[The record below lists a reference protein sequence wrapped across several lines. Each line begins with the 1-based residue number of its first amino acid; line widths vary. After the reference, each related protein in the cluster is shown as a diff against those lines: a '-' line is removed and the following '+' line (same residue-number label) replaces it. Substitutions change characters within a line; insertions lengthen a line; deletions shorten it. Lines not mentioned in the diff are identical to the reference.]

1 MSVLLHKFAKIRN
14 RHLFFIDVLLLN
26 GTAFGLLAVI
36 YGVPSLDHLM
46 VTISNIIDQQSLML
60 VSLLIA
66 VSLLSFHLRGVY
78 RCYWRYARLDDVMR
92 LVALIPMVMG
102 VQWLIL
108 TLYHGFLPQTVL
120 DGRFALLNGL
130 VACCLMISLRL
141 VLPWLDRQL
150 QDLPPVDQGQRSLVI
165 GAGSAGTSLVLAMQK
180 NPRLGFYPVAFLDDD
195 PEKHGLEICGIPVLG
210 DRSQLAE
217 VIQRS
222 QIQRVVIAMP
232 VAPGAVIRELAQ
244 TCARLGVRT
253 TSLPGVAELLSSNV
267 RLDKSLREVQ
277 IEDLLRR
284 APISTDTEQVF
295 RLLRGKRILIT
306 GAGGSI
312 GSELCR
318 QILQCQPAAL
328 MILGKGENSVFEI
341 QQELLQLEKQ
351 QLIAPLNA
359 RDRIQTFI
367 ADIRNLD
374 RLDLAFQRLRPEVIF
389 HAAAHKHVPLMESH
403 APEAISSNIQ
413 GTWNLLKMAERYDV
427 EHLVMISTDK
437 AVRPTSVMGA
447 TKRVAEMLVL
457 HTAKR
462 LNKPYA
468 VVRFGNVLGSRGS
481 VIPTFKKQ
489 IARGGPITITH
500 PEVNRFFMT
509 IPEAVQL
516 VLQAAVLGN
525 GGEVMMLK
533 MGEAVKIVDMA
544 KDLIRLSGYEV
555 DREIPIVFT
564 GLRPGEKLYEELFLP
579 GEHYDPTEHEK
590 ILIARN
596 ASASLPKDLFL
607 SVEALCRAAR
617 DNDVITIQAHL
628 QQLVLGYKPEVKS
641 EVKSEPVLEKPDRR
655 LSA

>member
-1 MSVLLHKFAKIRN
+1 MHVLLDKLAKVRN
-14 RHLFFIDVLLLN
+14 RHLFLLDALLL
-26 GTAFGLLAVI
+26 TASTLGLLAVI
-36 YGVPSLDHLM
+36 KGESLFNHPMLTLSN
-46 VTISNIIDQQSLML
+46 TIGQQDLFPML
-60 VSLLIA
+60 LLVGVSLGL
-66 VSLLSFHLRGVY
+66 FHLRGVY
-78 RCYWRYARLDDVMR
+78 RVYWRYARLDDLMR
-92 LVALIPMVMG
+92 LATLVPMVMAAQLL
-102 VQWLIL
+102 VL
-108 TLYHGFLPQTVL
+108 TLYNQIMADQVL
-120 DGRFALLNGL
+120 ANPLLEGRFALLNGL
-130 VACCLMISLRL
+130 IACCLMIGLRL
-141 VLPWLDRQL
+141 MLPWLDRQT
-150 QDLPPVDQGQRSLVI
+150 QDLPPANQGQRALII
-165 GAGSAGTSLVLAMQK
+165 GAGNAGTSLVLAMQK

-195 PEKHGLEICGIPVLG
+195 AEKQGLEICGIPVLG
-210 DRSQLAE
+210 DRSRLAQ
-217 VIQRS
+217 VIRGS
-222 QIQRVVIAMP
+222 AIQRVVIAMP
-232 VAPGAVIRELAQ
+232 VASGQVIRELVHE
-244 TCARLGVRT
+244 CARIGVRT
-253 TSLPGVAELLSSNV
+253 TSLPGVAELLSSNR
-267 RLDKSLREVQ
+267 RLDTSLREVQ

-284 APISTDTEQVF
+284 EPISTDTEQVF
-295 RLLRGKRILIT
+295 QLLRDKRILIT

-318 QILQCQPAAL
+318 QILQCQPAAI

-341 QQELLQLEKQ
+341 QQELLQLEKE
-351 QLIAPLNA
+351 QLITSFNP
-359 RDRIQTFI
+359 RERIQAFI
-367 ADIRNLD
+367 ADIRNID
-374 RLDLAFQRLRPEVIF
+374 RLDLAFKTIQPDVIF
-389 HAAAHKHVPLMESH
+389 HAAAHKHVPLMEHHS
-403 APEAISSNIQ
+403 PEAISSNIQ
-413 GTWNLLKMAERYDV
+413 GTWNLLKMAERYNV

-516 VLQAAVLGN
+516 VLQAAVIGK

-533 MGEAVKIVDMA
+533 MGAAVKIVDLA

-555 DREIPIVFT
+555 DTEIPIVFT

-607 SVEALCRAAR
+607 TAEALCRAAR
-617 DNDVITIQAHL
+617 ENDVITIQSRL
-628 QQLVLGYKPEVKS
+628 QQLVLGYKPGK
-641 EVKSEPVLEKPDRR
+641 VLEPSDRR
-655 LSA
+655 KSA

>member
-1 MSVLLHKFAKIRN
+1 MHVLLDKLAKVRN
-14 RHLFFIDVLLLN
+14 RHLLLIDALSL
-26 GTAFGLLAVI
+26 TASTLGLLAVI
-36 YGVPSLDHLM
+36 NGESLLTHPML
-46 VTISNIIDQQSLML
+46 TLSNIIGQQDLL
-60 VSLLIA
+60 PVLFLLGVSLGI
-66 VSLLSFHLRGVY
+66 FYLRGVY
-78 RCYWRYARLDDVMR
+78 RVYWRYARLDDLMR
-92 LVALIPMVMG
+92 LVSLVPMVMAAQFG
-102 VQWLIL
+102 VL
-108 TLYHGFLPQTVL
+108 TLYTEIMHGQQVQGNHLL
-120 DGRFALLNGL
+120 GGRFALLNGL
-130 VACCLMISLRL
+130 IGCCLMITMRL
-141 VLPWLDRQL
+141 MLPWLDRQT
-150 QDLPPVDQGQRSLVI
+150 QNLPPVNQGQRALII
-165 GAGSAGTSLVLAMQK
+165 GAGNAGTSLVRAMQK

-195 PEKHGLEICGIPVLG
+195 AEKQGLEICGIPVLG
-210 DRSQLAE
+210 DRSCLAQ
-217 VIQRS
+217 VILRS
-222 QIQRVVIAMP
+222 AIQRVVIAMP
-232 VAPGAVIRELAQ
+232 VAPGSVIRELADESS
-244 TCARLGVRT
+244 RLGIRT
-253 TSLPGVAELLSSNV
+253 TSLPGIAELLSSNR
-267 RLDKSLREVQ
+267 RLDTSLREVQ

-284 APISTDTEQVF
+284 EPIETDTEQVF
-295 RLLRGKRILIT
+295 QLLRGKRILIT

-318 QILQCQPAAL
+318 QILQCQPAAI

-341 QQELLQLEKQ
+341 QQELLQLEKE
-351 QLIAPLNA
+351 QLIASLNP
-359 RDRIQTFI
+359 RERIQTFI
-367 ADIRNLD
+367 ADIRNID
-374 RLDLAFQRLRPEVIF
+374 RLDLAFKTIQPDAIF
-389 HAAAHKHVPLMESH
+389 HAAAHKHVPLMEHHS
-403 APEAISSNIQ
+403 PEAISSNIQ

-516 VLQAAVLGN
+516 VLQAAVIGK

-533 MGEAVKIVDMA
+533 MGAAVKIVDLA

-555 DREIPIVFT
+555 DTEIPIVFT

-596 ASASLPKDLFL
+596 ASASLPKDLL
-607 SVEALCRAAR
+607 LTVEALCRAAR
-617 DNDVITIQAHL
+617 ENDVITIQSRL
-628 QQLVLGYKPEVKS
+628 QQLVLGYKPEKI
-641 EVKSEPVLEKPDRR
+641 LEKPDRR
-655 LSA
+655 ISA